1 MSNTDSQRLDAMRRQ
16 RDGYQN
22 QLRKTDIDRLRAQVD
37 ASILR
42 AALVA
47 IQELH
52 GGFDALM
59 NPGRNE
65 RLVKVCTGC
74 GTDDGNWQRWPCPTR
89 RLADEALGDDVA

>member
-1 MSNTDSQRLDAMRRQ
+1 MSNP
-16 RDGYQN
+16 
-22 QLRKTDIDRLRAQVD
+22 
-37 ASILR
+37 LR

-52 GGFDALM
+52 ECVEALM
-59 NPGRNE
+59 NPGRHE

-89 RLADEALGDDVA
+89 KLADEGLGGGQGG